1 MISKR
6 IDEIMVQKT
15 NHPRMMIFPEGT
27 TNNGLFLMEFKK
39 GAFIDHKPIK
49 IQALTFDSLVNPCWN
64 LINVLPNIILMLA
77 NPNMTLT
84 MHAFEENFNP
94 QYSLDKRG
102 LTGKEDPETTWQ
114 YVAEDVYYL
123 MEYGFGLKRTGDTW
137 RDKQEFKNGLN
148 IKVA

>member
-1 MISKR
+1 M
-6 IDEIMVQKT
+6 MV
-15 NHPRMMIFPEGT
+15 FPEGT
-27 TNNGLFLMEFKK
+27 TNNGQCLMEFKK

-49 IQALTFDSLVNPCWN
+49 IQALTYDSLVNPCWN
-64 LINVLPNIILMLA
+64 LMNVLPNLILMLA
-77 NPNMTLT
+77 NPSMTLT

-123 MEYGFGLKRTGDTW
+123 MEYGFGLRRTGDTF
-137 RDKQEFKNGLN
+137 RDKVEFKKNLN
-148 IKVA
+148 IKVV